1 MNEALQRLIVRWE
14 SFAQEANAQLRQPSA
29 DPHTRIH
36 YHAVA
41 ETYRQAAKDLRAALE
56 GISPTSDD
64 QMPAPTAFLQITL
77 DQANAL
83 LRRAGLNINTIYIHD
98 DGAMT
103 AVFPRL
109 QPYSQ
114 EERSRR
120 LYAAESRV
128 TILNMGKMPD
138 TGDPYIDFAVIDEQ

>member
-1 MNEALQRLIVRWE
+1 MNDDLHRLIARWE
-14 SFAQEANAQLRQPSA
+14 SFAQDAHTRLRQPSG

-36 YHAVA
+36 YQAVA
-41 ETYRQAAKDLRAALE
+41 DTYLQAAKDLRATLE
-56 GISPTSDD
+56 GRSSASGD
-64 QMPAPTAFLQITL
+64 QMPAPPSFLQITR
-77 DQANAL
+77 DQANRL
-83 LRRAGLNINTIYIHD
+83 LHRAGLNINTIYIHD

-120 LYAAESRV
+120 LCAAESRV
-128 TILNMGKMPD
+128 TILDMGKMPD
-138 TGDPYIDFAVIDEQ
+138 TGDPYIDFALIDEQ